1 MDQSVG
7 VVRKNN
13 SPLDFCRG
21 SCIMVPVELIKES
34 EIMKLFA
41 VRNFIPYESDDIVAL
56 FTTMEKAENFVARMA
71 DADVYYELSIKPVLV
86 DADEMTV

>member
-1 MDQSVG
+1 MT
-7 VVRKNN
+7 
-13 SPLDFCRG
+13 
-21 SCIMVPVELIKES
+21 
-34 EIMKLFA
+34 LFA
-41 VRNFIPYESDDIVAL
+41 VSNFIPYESDDIVAL

>member
-1 MDQSVG
+1 MLLLL
-7 VVRKNN
+7 
-13 SPLDFCRG
+13 PIIL
-21 SCIMVPVELIKES
+21 LAKES

-71 DADVYYELSIKPVLV
+71 DSNYYELSIKPVLV

>member
-1 MDQSVG
+1 
-7 VVRKNN
+7 
-13 SPLDFCRG
+13 
-21 SCIMVPVELIKES
+21 
-34 EIMKLFA
+34 MKLFA

-71 DADVYYELSIKPVLV
+71 DSNYYELSIKPVLV